1 MRAWISYLTRVA
13 KKSRQHRAKIPFV
26 SQTTAIASLREPMS
40 RNRGSE
46 SVMNRTSISGIV
58 LMSVCGLAACSADET
73 PDGSVRGELRIA
85 NISYQDGRT
94 EREFYLAPE
103 GSEELTRLV
112 FPQTPEIPAL
122 TPVKVWGALDGE
134 NLVVDRYE
142 VDQKKAELV
151 GETTEPLLNG
161 TKRTRTVGFVLMDI
175 GSGVDLTVAQ
185 AQTAAFGTRG
195 ASNASLREY
204 YLEASYN
211 TLEFTGQVFETDV
224 ALPSGCSTSQLLNI
238 ANNWDTQFGVQL
250 DHWMGYIGSNASA
263 CGWGGVGWEGNAQ
276 RAQAVSFYNSSDS
289 CVVLAQEIG
298 HNLGWMHNGTMDC
311 GSEIMPNDPSSCSG
325 NEYGSRISPMG
336 GACLHLNAFD
346 KWYQTGFFGGCNG
359 VRVPGS
365 GTFTLLPIEIPC
377 DGVQALQIPMPNTRS
392 FRNSSGGSTIMLSR
406 YYLELRTKRGLDNK
420 SAIPGPRVFV
430 HVGPDIRAANQSS
443 TFNWVL
449 DMDPSTSGFDGM
461 NVGQTFTDPAGG
473 VSFTVTAMDNDRA
486 TITVNNTNGS
496 GSPTCMD
503 GSTFTTPGPTSCGT
517 PTGGTGGMGGMAG
530 TGGMAGMAGRASGG
544 MGGMPGGGMG
554 GTPGGGI
561 GGMPGGTGGATVA
574 GQGGMAGA
582 AGAAGGAAG
591 AAGLAGAGGILVAG
605 SGGAPGAG
613 SSGAPVA
620 GAAGAGISGAAGVG
634 VAGMAGSV
642 TGTGGSVAGGA
653 GPGPVPPAPQ
663 AVGDDPSGCGCRTV
677 PSKRASTA
685 WWALALVGLG
695 WLRRRRA
702 GSA

>member
-13 KKSRQHRAKIPFV
+13 RKSRQHRAKIPFV

-46 SVMNRTSISGIV
+46 SVMNRTSISAIA
-58 LMSVCGLAACSADET
+58 LSCACGLVACSADET
-73 PDGSVRGELRIA
+73 PDGSLRGELRIA

-112 FPQTPEIPAL
+112 FPRNPEIPAL
-122 TPVKVWGALDGE
+122 TPLKVWGTLDGE
-134 NLVVDRYE
+134 HLVVDRYE
-142 VDQKKAELV
+142 VDEKKAELV
-151 GETTEPLLNG
+151 AETTEPLLNG
-161 TKRTRTVGFVLMDI
+161 VKRTRTVGFVLMDI
-175 GSGVDLTVAQ
+175 GGGVDLTVAQ

-224 ALPSGCSTSQLLNI
+224 TLPSGCSTSQLLNI

-250 DHWMGYIGSNASA
+250 DHWMGYIGSDTDE
-263 CGWGGVGWEGNAQ
+263 CGWGGVGWEGSASS
-276 RAQAVSFYNSSDS
+276 AQAVSFYNASDS

-311 GSEIMPNDPSSCSG
+311 GNEIMPNNPSSCSG

-336 GACLHLNAFD
+336 GACLHLNAYD
-346 KWYQTGFFGGCNG
+346 KWYQGFFGRCNG

-365 GTFTLLPIEIPC
+365 GTVTLLPIEIPC
-377 DGVQALQIPMPNTRS
+377 DGVQGIQIPMPTTRS
-392 FRNSSGGSTIMLSR
+392 FRNSSGGSTISLTR

-430 HVGPDIRAANQSS
+430 HVGPDFGAANRSS

-461 NVGQTFTDPAGG
+461 DVGDTFTDPAGG
-473 VSFTVTAMDNDRA
+473 VSFTVSAMDNDRA

-503 GSTFTTPGPTSCGT
+503 GSAFTAPGPTSCGT
-517 PTGGTGGMGGMAG
+517 PTGGTGGMGGTPG
-530 TGGMAGMAGRASGG
+530 GG

-554 GTPGGGI
+554 GRPGGT
-561 GGMPGGTGGATVA
+561 GGMPGGGMAGTPGGGMAGATVA
-574 GQGGMAGA
+574 GQGGMAGF
-582 AGAAGGAAG
+582 AGALGGAAG
-591 AAGLAGAGGILVAG
+591 AAGLAGSGGAVVAGAGGAFGAG
-605 SGGAPGAG
+605 SGGAPVAG
-613 SSGAPVA
+613 S
-620 GAAGAGISGAAGVG
+620 AGAGVSGAAGIG
-634 VAGMAGSV
+634 ASGMAGAV
-642 TGTGGSVAGGA
+642 TGTGGSIAGA
-653 GPGPVPPAPQ
+653 GPGPFVPEQAAEDPA
-663 AVGDDPSGCGCRTV
+663 GCGCRTA
-677 PSKRASTA
+677 PTNRASTA
-685 WWALALVGLG
+685 WWAFALVGLG